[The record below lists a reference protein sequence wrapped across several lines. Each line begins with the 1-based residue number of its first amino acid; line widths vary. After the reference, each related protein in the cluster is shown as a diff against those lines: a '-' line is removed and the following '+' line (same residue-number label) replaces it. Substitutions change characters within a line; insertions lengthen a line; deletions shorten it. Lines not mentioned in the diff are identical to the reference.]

1 MDGYRTATA
10 LINLMVQDDKE
21 GAALLLQAWETE
33 EGVQAY
39 PTLIIGMVKA
49 ATATHYYVTAQA
61 TGEPPSTDEGRHFFQ
76 ALSHM
81 ANHSHAE

>member
-33 EGVQAY
+33 EGVQEY
-39 PTLIIGMVKA
+39 PTLIIGLVKA
-49 ATATHYYVTAQA
+49 APATHYYVTSQA
-61 TGEPPSTDEGRHFFQ
+61 TGEPPSHDEGRHFFQ
-76 ALSHM
+76 ALAHM
-81 ANHSHAE
+81 ANHSEHA